1 MGRATKKE
9 GKTEVYPFW
18 NMEDIR
24 NMMNYFKRKG
34 MWHWYLVFN
43 LGLLLGR
50 RVSDTLSFKWSDFL
64 YENGRMKDE
73 IEIREQK
80 TGKITRPYVCGACK
94 EALQFYMDQTG
105 ADPMKHF
112 HDFIITM
119 ERKSRLLKNRDA
131 YSGEE
136 YEKLFWEAT
145 QSQAAAYRKQF
156 KIAAKACE
164 IRYPVSTHSTR
175 KTFGYWAVKLHPYDV
190 TTIDKLQGIFSHTDR
205 NTTLHYIGIAREDE
219 VKIYEDNGAF
229 IKDVIDGKKP
239 AVKNSPVISLKAED
253 FRELLG
259 RCWDMAR
266 TGEDKFEGISQLI
279 SAVEKKMV

>member
-1 MGRATKKE
+1 
-9 GKTEVYPFW
+9 
-18 NMEDIR
+18 
-24 NMMNYFKRKG
+24 
-34 MWHWYLVFN
+34 
-43 LGLLLGR
+43 
-50 RVSDTLSFKWSDFL
+50 
-64 YENGRMKDE
+64 
-73 IEIREQK
+73 
-80 TGKITRPYVCGACK
+80 
-94 EALQFYMDQTG
+94 
-105 ADPMKHF
+105 MKHF
-112 HDFIITM
+112 HDFIITT